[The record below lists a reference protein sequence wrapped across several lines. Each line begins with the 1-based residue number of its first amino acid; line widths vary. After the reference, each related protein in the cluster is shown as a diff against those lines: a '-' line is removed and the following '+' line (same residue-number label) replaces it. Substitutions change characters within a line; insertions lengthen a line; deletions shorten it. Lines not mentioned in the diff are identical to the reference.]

1 MTQTIAPM
9 DALDKSVLNM
19 LQSDFPLVPR
29 PFAGIGERLGISEDE
44 VLQRSAAM
52 RASGVLRHLSAI
64 FDVYRVGYR
73 STLVAFS
80 VPPEGLEA
88 AAAAVSAHP
97 GVSHNYAREHG
108 YNLWFVLA
116 VPRTEDIR
124 ATVAG
129 MAETAGATRYHL
141 LPNLKLYKI
150 GVELDVVGGEG
161 NRAANHTPRARA
173 PRRELTDGDIALVR
187 VLQEDL
193 PLVSRPF
200 AGYAEQLG
208 VTEGE
213 LLEKA
218 LGLQEEGIMR
228 RFAGVIRHR
237 AAGFTANGMACWI
250 VPDDRVDEIGARLA
264 AYPQVSHCY
273 RRPVYPDWPYSV
285 FTMIHATTR
294 EKCEETVRK
303 IAGEVGVDS
312 YAVLFSH
319 TEFKKERVKY
329 YPPAAD

>member
-1 MTQTIAPM
+1 MTQTATAL
-9 DALDKSVLNM
+9 DALDRRILNV
-19 LQSDFPLVPR
+19 LQSEFPLDPQ
-29 PFAGIGERLGISEDE
+29 PFAAIAERLGTSEDE
-44 VLQRSAAM
+44 VIQRAAAM

-80 VPPEGLEA
+80 VPPAGLQTA
-88 AAAAVSAHP
+88 AAVVSAHP
-97 GVSHNYAREHG
+97 GVSHNYAREHD

-116 VPRTEDIR
+116 LPRAEDIE

-129 MAETAGATRYHL
+129 IAEQVGATKYHL

-150 GVELDVVGGEG
+150 DVEYDVVGGEG
-161 NRAANHTPRARA
+161 NRASRVHRPKG
-173 PRRELTDGDIALVR
+173 PRRELTDEDIAVVR

-200 AGYAEQLG
+200 TGYAEQLEM
-208 VTEGE
+208 TEEE

-218 LGLQEEGIMR
+218 LALQEEGIMR

-237 AAGFTANGMACWI
+237 VAGFTANGMTCWI
-250 VPDDRVDEIGARLA
+250 VPDDRVDQIGAKLA

-273 RRPVYPDWPYSV
+273 RRPVYPDWPYV
-285 FTMIHATTR
+285 LFTMVHATTR
-294 EKCEETVRK
+294 EKCEETVRQ
-303 IAGEVGVDS
+303 IAQEVGIHT

-329 YPPAAD
+329 YPA